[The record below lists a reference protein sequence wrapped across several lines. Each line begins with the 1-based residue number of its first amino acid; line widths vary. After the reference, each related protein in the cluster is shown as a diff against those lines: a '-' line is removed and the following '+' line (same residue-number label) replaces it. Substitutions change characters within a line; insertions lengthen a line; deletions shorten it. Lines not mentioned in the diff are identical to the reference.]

1 MKKKKKKVESDSDS
15 EETILDVEKLE
26 AQLNGVKERRRA

>member
-26 AQLNGVKERRRA
+26 AQLNVVKERRRA